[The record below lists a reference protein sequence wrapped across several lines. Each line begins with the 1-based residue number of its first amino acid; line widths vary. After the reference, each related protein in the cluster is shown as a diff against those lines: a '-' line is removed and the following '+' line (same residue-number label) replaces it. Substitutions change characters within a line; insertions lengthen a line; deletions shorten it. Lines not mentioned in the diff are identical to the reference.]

1 MRETKQPVSQS
12 AQRLFAHRFEPA
24 IAIECFGT
32 RVDVDDRELDRT
44 FALLACKFQDAVQL
58 TGSDALAATVQ
69 VKSGQSRQVAA
80 EAGYDGA
87 VKVQTWAN
95 DARATFCIPEYRLE
109 LARERRAIKQTCG
122 MALIVAQT

>member
-1 MRETKQPVSQS
+1 VRETKQPVSQS

-58 TGSDALAATVQ
+58 TGSDALAATFGSDGDTVHHEHIVGFLAVQ
-69 VKSGQSRQVAA
+69 QDQQGKAPKRTGPSTLLCQG
-80 EAGYDGA
+80 
-87 VKVQTWAN
+87 
-95 DARATFCIPEYRLE
+95 
-109 LARERRAIKQTCG
+109 
-122 MALIVAQT
+122 